1 MDGWLFLSLVFVVVF
16 TTSGFVQST
25 MGFGYAMV
33 ALAVLPYFMDIRL
46 GNLIVS
52 LSMLVPMLYTT
63 LTYRRQIQ
71 PLPLVSSLAGAAI
84 GLPIGLIAFA
94 FVDPNWLVRGTGVVI
109 LLTVLDGVHRGRR
122 RTALRTPSKAWSL
135 SAGLASGFLSG
146 SVGIGGP
153 PVAAYASRQPWSPGE
168 FKAFVLS
175 FSLAVVTLRVI
186 GLFVTGF
193 LSRDVL
199 LFSAAA
205 VPFGYL
211 GAWLGAVASKRINAR
226 RFRQLTFTL
235 LAFSSVGMIIHGRP
249 HTAPASVTRT
259 HLNRSHE
266 ANAPAPVGLTR
277 MAAPR
282 RSTNGVQ
289 AGGGGRVP
297 RVASSLAGVPKR
309 SCRPPIR

>member
-1 MDGWLFLSLVFVVVF
+1 MVDGWLFLSLIFVVVF

-46 GNLIVS
+46 ANLIVS
-52 LSMLVPMLYTT
+52 LSMLIPMSSTILA
-63 LTYRRQIQ
+63 YRRHIQ
-71 PLPLVSSLAGAAI
+71 PLTLVGSLAGAAV
-84 GLPIGLIAFA
+84 GLPAGLIAFA
-94 FVDPNWLVRGTGVVI
+94 FVDPDWLVRGTGVVI
-109 LLTVLDGVHRGRR
+109 LLIVLDGVYRGRR
-122 RTALRTPSKAWSL
+122 QAPLRTPSKAWGL
-135 SAGLASGFLSG
+135 PAGLASGFLSG

-175 FSLAVVTLRVI
+175 FSLVVVSLRVI
-186 GLFVTGF
+186 GLFVAGF

-211 GAWLGAVASKRINAR
+211 GAWLGRVASKRINAH
-226 RFRQLTFTL
+226 RFRQLTFAL
-235 LAFSSVGMIIHGRP
+235 LAINSVGMIVRGRP
-249 HTAPASVTRT
+249 DVMPASVTGT

-266 ANAPAPVGLTR
+266 ADPTAPVEFTR
-277 MAAPR
+277 ITASR
-282 RSTNGVQ
+282 RARTANCN
-289 AGGGGRVP
+289 
-297 RVASSLAGVPKR
+297 R
-309 SCRPPIR
+309 SRRNPFGIGDRR